1 MTEFQTHLMYRPI
14 HYLIAQITF
23 PEYHPTPWHYP
34 LIKETT
40 DQLKFALVLC
50 QMNND
55 DHCPCTF
62 EFCALHAVI
71 ITFKEIR
78 SDCDFQIILLDLWD
92 DWEPKR
98 GGHFED
104 LSSAAYI
111 EAGGNSHWSHPYG
124 NSTTW
129 TLDVFFLP
137 LFSLFLQ
144 KHFFQVFLLSVWNE
158 STNSVNYR

>member
-1 MTEFQTHLMYRPI
+1 MTEFQTHLMYWPI
-14 HYLIAQITF
+14 HYLIPQITF

-50 QMNND
+50 QMHND
-55 DHCPCTF
+55 DHCPCAF
-62 EFCALHAVI
+62 EFYALHADI

-111 EAGGNSHWSHPYG
+111 EAGGNSQWWMEILLRELLMS
-124 NSTTW
+124 
-129 TLDVFFLP
+129 
-137 LFSLFLQ
+137 FSFPCF
-144 KHFFQVFLLSVWNE
+144 HFFFKDIFSRYSCSPSGTKAQIV
-158 STNSVNYR
+158 